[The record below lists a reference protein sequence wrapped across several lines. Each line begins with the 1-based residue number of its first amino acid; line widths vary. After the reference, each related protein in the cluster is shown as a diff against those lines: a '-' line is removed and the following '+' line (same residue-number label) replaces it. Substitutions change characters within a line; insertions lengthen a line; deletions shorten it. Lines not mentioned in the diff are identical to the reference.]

1 MRTALWRQVET
12 LLPHLWRVVRGYEA
26 NLALQED
33 LLQEI
38 LLEIWESLPQ
48 LRDPERLRAYVLRIA
63 HNLGATHVMRAT
75 RRRPELSLDD
85 ECARIQVQDGSHDSH
100 SEALHLLE
108 AVRALPVPLRQVVS
122 LQLEG
127 LSYQEIADVLGIDAN
142 NVGVRAHRARK
153 RLQELLNGSR

>member
-48 LRDPERLRAYVLRIA
+48 LLAPAR
-63 HNLGATHVMRAT
+63 T
-75 RRRPELSLDD
+75 RT
-85 ECARIQVQDGSHDSH
+85 
-100 SEALHLLE
+100 
-108 AVRALPVPLRQVVS
+108 
-122 LQLEG
+122 
-127 LSYQEIADVLGIDAN
+127 N
-142 NVGVRAHRARK
+142 
-153 RLQELLNGSR
+153 